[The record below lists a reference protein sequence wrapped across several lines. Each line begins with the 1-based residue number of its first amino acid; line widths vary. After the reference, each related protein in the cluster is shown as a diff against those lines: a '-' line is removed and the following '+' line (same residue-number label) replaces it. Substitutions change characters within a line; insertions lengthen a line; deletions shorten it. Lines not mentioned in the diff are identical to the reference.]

1 MNQKILG
8 IFFGIS
14 AGAIWALETII
25 GKILF
30 SSLTFIQVTAS
41 EILFATII
49 ICSYTFVKRER
60 VKLDRENSLY
70 LLIIG
75 VVGTVIAP
83 LLFFFWFISN
93 FCRKCYDNSSY
104 ATIFRCCFRLF
115 FPKRTFE

>member
-60 VKLDRENSLY
+60 VKLDRENILY

-83 LLFFFWFISN
+83 LSFFLV
-93 FCRKCYDNSSY
+93 Y
-104 ATIFRCCFRLF
+104 
-115 FPKRTFE
+115 PKLLQ